1 MNQNSF
7 VINCLLFHA
16 YQIHVLV
23 NFWFIDW
30 LEEHLFFM
38 LTSMFDHK
46 MQCEKYVR
54 TRLTSN
60 YLPRTKYFLSFLFAS
75 PIPQSDPI
83 LSHSASFP
91 QFQCRFPF
99 NLLINHEKKKIRAL
113 WNARPH
119 LVWKLVG
126 KLVMRDFFWI
136 HCIDNSM
143 FIGSFCKLL
152 THL

>member
-60 YLPRTKYFLSFLFAS
+60 YLPRTKYFLSFLSAS
-75 PIPQSDPI
+75 PSPQSDPI

-99 NLLINHEKKKIRAL
+99 NLLINYEKKKDQSVVKCSPSFSMKTG
-113 WNARPH
+113 WKVGHAR
-119 LVWKLVG
+119 LFLDSLYW
-126 KLVMRDFFWI
+126 
-136 HCIDNSM
+136 
-143 FIGSFCKLL
+143 
-152 THL
+152 